1 MIWARGICTS
11 AQNFLTEGDDFQYFF
26 LFLQQIKN
34 ANNMKKT
41 FAMMIAV
48 GIILGLSSCKENYS
62 NGEKV
67 GNLIEFTK
75 KGVIWDSWEG
85 RLNLT
90 QTGMNTSGE
99 PFEFSFDNDRG
110 DQDSLINLM
119 KKAQVEGW
127 KLKIRYHE
135 VWGMKNVFSNRG
147 ETDYFVDDITV
158 LDKDFANPLKH
169 NMAARGG
176 RVVDTVYVVID
187 KAEMQKQINKD
198 KKQQ

>member
-1 MIWARGICTS
+1 
-11 AQNFLTEGDDFQYFF
+11 
-26 LFLQQIKN
+26 
-34 ANNMKKT
+34 MKKKLLS
-41 FAMMIAV
+41 F
-48 GIILGLSSCKENYS
+48 GLILLCLTGCKENYS

-75 KGVIWDSWEG
+75 KGVFYDSWEG

-99 PFEFSFDNDRG
+99 PFSFSFDNDRA
-110 DQDSLINLM
+110 DQQELIETM

-135 VWGMKNVFSNRG
+135 VWGFINFFNNRG
-147 ETDYFVDDITV
+147 ETDYFVDGVTV
-158 LDKDFANPLKH
+158 LDKDFANPLKRQ
-169 NMAARGG
+169 AVSGGG

-187 KAEMQKQINKD
+187 KNEI
-198 KKQQ
+198 KKQLKK